1 MTKLNFK
8 ALMMLGVIMATPAK
22 ADFNSDLSSVQKQWA
37 VVNYELVDVAQLDA
51 FEKLASETAEFT
63 KANDQQAASHIWYGI
78 VLSSYAGAKG
88 GLGALGLAKDAKAQ
102 FEKALSLDPKALEGS
117 AYTSLATLYGKVP
130 GWPIGFGD
138 DDEAKKLFKQ
148 ALELNPR
155 GIDSNYLY
163 ASFLYDERKYKS
175 AKEFLLVAQQ
185 APARPDRPK
194 ADLYRQQEI
203 TELLAKVEKK
213 IKR

>member
-1 MTKLNFK
+1 M
-8 ALMMLGVIMATPAK
+8 
-22 ADFNSDLSSVQKQWA
+22 QKQWA
-37 VVNYELVDVAQLDA
+37 VVNYELVDDAQLDA
-51 FEKLASETAEFT
+51 FEKLANETAEFT

-102 FEKALSLDPKALEGS
+102 FEKALKLDPQALNGS

-138 DDEAKKLFKQ
+138 DDEAKKLFKK
-148 ALELNPR
+148 ALELNPY

-163 ASFLYDERKYKS
+163 ASFLYDEHKYQS

-203 TELLAKVEKK
+203 TKLLAKVEKK
-213 IKR
+213 LKR

>member
-1 MTKLNFK
+1 MTKLLYTSCLLTGIFLTS
-8 ALMMLGVIMATPAK
+8 AAHADLASELTQVQTSWAT
-22 ADFNSDLSSVQKQWA
+22 
-37 VVNYELVDVAQLDA
+37 VNYELVDKAQLNA
-51 FEKLASETAEFT
+51 FEKLSEQAAEFAKT
-63 KANDQQAASHIWYGI
+63 YDDQAQSHIWYGI

-102 FEKALSLDPKALEGS
+102 LEQAIEIDANALSGS
-117 AYTSLATLYGKVP
+117 AYTSLATLYSKVP

-138 DDEAKKLFKQ
+138 DDKANKLFNQ
-148 ALELNPR
+148 ALAINPN

-163 ASFLYDERKYKS
+163 AAFLYDEREYKK
-175 AKEFLLVAQQ
+175 AKTHLLAAQQ

-203 TELLAKVEKK
+203 TQLLAKVEKK
-213 IKR
+213 LKR